1 MNINISYDSSVAAG
15 SFTNYKADG
24 FASGADEE
32 AAFKKAVTAA
42 CNELESLFTNSITLN
57 ITFAWGG
64 VSAGDCRFEQFTRH
78 IPEFRLR
85 DPANGAFEHGSC
97 VGRPRPA
104 CRSRGSARIRSD
116 RQRL

>member
-1 MNINISYDSSVAAG
+1 MYINISYDSSVTSG

-42 CNELESLFTNSITLN
+42 CNELESLFTNPVTLN

-64 VSAGDCRFEQFTRH
+64 VSPGDAASNNSPDTFQNFDYGT
-78 IPEFRLR
+78 LR
-85 DPANGAFEHGSC
+85 TALSNTKPKLS
-97 VGRPRPA
+97 V
-104 CRSRGSARIRSD
+104 SR
-116 RQRL
+116 